1 MVTLFLGLATA
12 HADRVLTLD
21 DALAMARAHNRDLR
35 AAHARLDQTQ
45 TGVESARASLLPTV
59 SAQGKYTHNYKE
71 VDLDLAEF
79 SAPTT
84 ALAEVIHGTTT
95 NPAEAAAIAGFEQQS
110 AAALAAQPP
119 IVIQKSEQLDFAL
132 TATVPLIAPAAYLG
146 LRAANLSAHAG
157 EASYDANLATVLL
170 GVAQTYFAA
179 AGADELVTA
188 RTDAVGVATE
198 TWQNA
203 KARVA
208 ADLAN
213 QVDVT
218 RAETALVRAQ
228 QAQAEAENLRAQ
240 TYRALGTQL
249 GTREVLHVQPLA
261 SAPATPAAVDELV
274 ANAEHTRPEL
284 IAQRATN
291 DAATANAHAGSWRW
305 SPTLSAFGNLRAF
318 NYTGFSG
325 DKYSWAIGLELD
337 WLLYDGG
344 ARDAQRHLAEAQ
356 RREGEAKL
364 ELLVDSVADE
374 VANAR
379 GTLETKRKSLAT
391 ATRAAELA
399 RETLRLVRAQY
410 EAGTTRQLDVLE
422 AQDTLVSADV
432 DLAQARFDLALA
444 DLQLQRADGSFP
456 KGQR

>member
-1 MVTLFLGLATA
+1 MFLGLSAA

-21 DALAMARAHNRDLR
+21 DALTLARAHNRDLR
-35 AAHARLDQTQ
+35 ASRARLDQTQ
-45 TGVESARASLLPTV
+45 TGVEAARVALLPTV
-59 SAQGKYTHNYKE
+59 AAQGKYTHNYKE

-84 ALAEVIHGTTT
+84 ALADVIRGTTT
-95 NPAEAAAIAGFEQQS
+95 NPAEAAAIAAFQQQS
-110 AAALAAQPP
+110 AQAIAAQPP
-119 IVIQKSEQLDFAL
+119 IVIQKGEQLDFAL
-132 TATVPLIAPAAYLG
+132 TATVPLLAPAAYLG
-146 LRAANLSAHAG
+146 LRAAKLTARAG
-157 EASYDANLATVLL
+157 EASFDANLASVLL

-188 RTDAVGVATE
+188 RANAVGVANE

-228 QAQAEAENLRAQ
+228 QAQAEAENVQAQ
-240 TYRALGTQL
+240 TYRALATLL
-249 GTREVLHVQPLA
+249 GTHEVLHVQPLA
-261 SAPATPAAVDELV
+261 VAPATPAAVDQLV
-274 ANAEHTRPEL
+274 AGAQRTRPEL
-284 IAQRATN
+284 TAQRETN
-291 DAATANAHAGSWRW
+291 DAATANVRANTWRW
-305 SPTLSAFGNLRAF
+305 APTLSAFGNVRAF

-325 DKYSWAIGLELD
+325 DKYSWAVGLQLD

-364 ELLVDSVADE
+364 ELLGDSIADD

-379 GTLETKRKSLAT
+379 GTLETKRKSLVT
-391 ATRAAELA
+391 ATRASELA

-410 EAGTTRQLDVLE
+410 EAGTTRQLEVLE

-432 DLAQARFDLALA
+432 ELAQARFDLALA

-456 KGQR
+456 GGRR